1 MITVDPSQAEKIAG
15 VVREIGAELATEGTS
30 SDELERALKPLLN
43 GIDQQLR
50 QNSYWLSTVAISS
63 QEFPQKIEWARTMV
77 SDYKSIKVDEVNR
90 LASKYLKPEQAVVV
104 KIIPVGAKPA
114 GK

>member
-1 MITVDPSQAEKIAG
+1 MLRVSQPIKHSAQ
-15 VVREIGAELATEGTS
+15 GTS
-30 SDELERALKPLLN
+30 SDELERAIKPLLN

-50 QNSYWLSTVAISS
+50 QNSYWLSTVALTS
-63 QEFPQKIEWARTMV
+63 QEFPQKIDWARTMV
-77 SDYKSIKVDEVNR
+77 SDYKSIKVDEVNK
-90 LASKYLKPEQAVVV
+90 LASQYLRPERAVVV